1 MPVEQNKMAAIC
13 EPARCLAADPKR
25 KLSLCMY
32 EASKDDLIVTD
43 LKVGHS
49 SEETRR
55 RCYLNC
61 AICRQ
66 GTVVRAWTVFRKLGR
81 TAVC

>member
-43 LKVGHS
+43 VKLSIAAK
-49 SEETRR
+49 RR
-55 RCYLNC
+55 VE
-61 AICRQ
+61 
-66 GTVVRAWTVFRKLGR
+66 GVT
-81 TAVC
+81 

>member
-1 MPVEQNKMAAIC
+1 MERRLEKMPVEQNKMAAIC

-43 LKVGHS
+43 V
-49 SEETRR
+49 
-55 RCYLNC
+55 N
-61 AICRQ
+61 
-66 GTVVRAWTVFRKLGR
+66 
-81 TAVC
+81 

>member
-1 MPVEQNKMAAIC
+1 MFSRKHTGGSEELERRLEKMPVEQNKMAAIC

-43 LKVGHS
+43 V
-49 SEETRR
+49 
-55 RCYLNC
+55 
-61 AICRQ
+61 
-66 GTVVRAWTVFRKLGR
+66 KLGIAAKR
-81 TAVC
+81 RVEGVT